1 MANPDAAFGF
11 RPIGRN
17 GGPFAGQL
25 HRVYIPTTSTT
36 TNIFVGD
43 PVRLTGTGSTD
54 GYPAVDV
61 VSAVANV
68 PYGVV
73 VAFEANPS
81 DLSANY
87 HTAGN
92 ARYAKVVLCDE
103 AVFEVQA
110 DDTMALNDVGGN
122 IDYVLGAG
130 STVTGLS
137 GFELDASAVTTTAG
151 DVLQIQSF
159 VDRADNDPTLTN
171 ANVIV
176 KFNDAATHPD
186 RTGLAT

>member
-25 HRVYIPTTSTT
+25 HRVYVPTTSTT
-36 TNIFVGD
+36 TNVFVGD
-43 PVRLTGTGSTD
+43 LVKLTGTGSTD
-54 GYPAVDV
+54 GYPAVQV
-61 VSAVANV
+61 VTAVGDI

-73 VAFEANPS
+73 TAFEALPTN
-81 DLSANY
+81 LSQQY
-87 HTAGN
+87 HTKGTAQ
-92 ARYAKVVLCDE
+92 YAKVVLCDE

-110 DDTMALNDVGGN
+110 DDTMALADIGGN

-130 STVTGLS
+130 STVTGYS
-137 GFELDASAVTTTAG
+137 GFELDASAVTTSAT
-151 DVLQIQSF
+151 DVLQIQGF

-186 RTGLAT
+186 RLGLAT

>member
-1 MANPDAAFGF
+1 MANPDAPFGF
-11 RPIGRN
+11 RPVGRN
-17 GGPFAGQL
+17 GGPYNGPL
-25 HRVYIPTTSTT
+25 HRVFIPSAATT
-36 TNIFVGD
+36 TDIFVGD
-43 PVRLTGTGSTD
+43 IVQLLGSASTD

-61 VSAVANV
+61 VSAVGDV

-73 VAFEANPS
+73 TAFEANPS
-81 DLSANY
+81 NLEQQYAPKA
-87 HTAGN
+87 T

-110 DDTMALNDVGGN
+110 DDTMALADVGGN
-122 IDYVLGAG
+122 LDYVLGAG
-130 STVTGLS
+130 STVTGMS

-186 RTGLAT
+186 RLGLAT